1 MTVSADDKSE
11 GDRAGGPLAG
21 LRVLDFGQFIAGPLC
36 AALLGDLGA
45 DVVRIERP
53 QGAADRSVQPLSPDL
68 PGGAVYLHVN
78 RNKRSLALDP
88 FDPAARPA
96 LDALIAGADVVVAN
110 LPPPTRAAMGLDPDR
125 LKALN
130 PRLVL
135 VTCSAFGTETGLA
148 DLPGFDGIGQAI
160 SGAMHM
166 SGEEGNPRKSYVH
179 FVDHMTAAM
188 SAFSTLAALRE
199 RDRTGEGS
207 HVETSLAGNAL
218 FMMAGNL
225 VEEAH
230 LGSGRAGTG
239 NRAQL
244 AAPANTYATTD
255 GHVLVQVIGNG
266 MFRRCARL
274 LGREDWIGDPRYGS
288 DEARGD
294 ACEALDAAMA
304 DWCAART
311 SAQCVDVLRGALIP
325 VAPVLSPRE
334 ALESA
339 DIAGECVWGAHSA
352 ENVRV
357 SALSRLQQPVTYSG
371 RPVAVR
377 SDAPR
382 LGAHSLEVLEE
393 VGLDRTTIDRLLSEG
408 LLFDGSAGAG

>member
-1 MTVSADDKSE
+1 MTVTDGEPSE
-11 GDRAGGPLAG
+11 TGSAGGPLAG
-21 LRVLDFGQFIAGPLC
+21 IRVLDFGQFIAGPLC

-45 DVVRIERP
+45 DVIRIERP
-53 QGAADRSVQPLSPDL
+53 QGAADRSVQPLAADL

-88 FDPAARPA
+88 FDPASRPA

-110 LPPPTRAAMGLDPDR
+110 LPPPTRAAMGLDFDR

-135 VTCSAFGTETGLA
+135 VTCSAFGTGTGLA
-148 DLPGFDGIGQAI
+148 DLPGFDGIGQAV

-166 SGEEGNPRKSYVH
+166 SGEDGNPRKSYVH

-199 RDRTGEGS
+199 RDRTGEGA

-225 VEEAH
+225 IEEAQ
-230 LGSGRAGTG
+230 LAPGREGTG

-244 AAPANTYATTD
+244 AAPANTYATVD

-274 LGREDWIGDPRYGS
+274 LDREDWIADPRYGS

-294 ACEALDAAMA
+294 AFAALDAAMA
-304 DWCAART
+304 DWCALRT
-311 SAQCVDVLRGALIP
+311 RAQCVDLLRAALIP
-325 VAPVLSPRE
+325 VAPVFSPRE
-334 ALESA
+334 ALECA
-339 DIAGECVWGAHSA
+339 DIAGECVWGAHSGP
-352 ENVRV
+352 NLRD
-357 SALSRLQQPVTYSG
+357 SALFGLQQPVTYSG
-371 RPVAVR
+371 CALPIR
-377 SDAPR
+377 SDAPG
-382 LGAHSLEVLEE
+382 LGVHSLEVLEE
-393 VGLDRTTIDRLLSEG
+393 AGLDRKAIDRLLSDG

>member
-1 MTVSADDKSE
+1 MTVTGADDRGGE
-11 GDRAGGPLAG
+11 PAGGPLAG
-21 LRVLDFGQFIAGPLC
+21 IRVLDFGQFIAGPLC
-36 AALLGDLGA
+36 VALLGDLGA

-53 QGAADRSVQPLSPDL
+53 QGSADRTVQPLAADL

-88 FDPAARPA
+88 FDPASRPA

-110 LPPPTRAAMGLDPDR
+110 LPPPTRAAMGLDFER
-125 LKALN
+125 LNALN

-135 VTCSAFGTETGLA
+135 VTCSAFGTGTGLA
-148 DLPGFDGIGQAI
+148 DLPGFDGIGQAV

-166 SGEEGNPRKSYVH
+166 SGEDGNPRKSYVH

-199 RDRTGEGS
+199 RDRTGEGA

-225 VEEAH
+225 IEESH
-230 LGSGRAGTG
+230 LALGREGTG

-244 AAPANTYATTD
+244 AAPANTYATLD
-255 GHVLVQVIGNG
+255 GHILVQVIGNG
-266 MFRRCARL
+266 MFRRSARL
-274 LGREDWIGDPRYGS
+274 LGREAWIDDPRYGS

-294 ACEALDAAMA
+294 AYPELDAAMA
-304 DWCAART
+304 AWCAAHT
-311 SAQCVDVLRGALIP
+311 TAACVDLLRAALIP

-339 DIAGECVWGAHSA
+339 DIAGECVWGAHDCANLRDSA
-352 ENVRV
+352 R
-357 SALSRLQQPVTYSG
+357 LSLQQPVTYSG
-371 RPVAVR
+371 RPVQVR
-377 SDAPR
+377 SAAPQ
-382 LGAHSLEVLEE
+382 LGAHSIAVLEE
-393 VGLDRTTIDRLLSEG
+393 AGLDRGTIDRLLSDG
-408 LLFDGSAGAG
+408 LLFDGSAEAG

>member
-1 MTVSADDKSE
+1 VTVSG
-11 GDRAGGPLAG
+11 GDERGTDAGGPLAG

-36 AALLGDLGA
+36 AAMLGDLGA
-45 DVVRIERP
+45 DVIRIERP
-53 QGAADRSVQPLSPDL
+53 QGSADRSVQPLSPDL

-110 LPPPTRAAMGLDPDR
+110 LPPKTRAAMGLGADR

-135 VTCSAFGTETGLA
+135 VTCSAFGGGTGLA
-148 DLPGFDGIGQAI
+148 DLPGFDGIGQAV

-166 SGEEGNPRKSYVH
+166 SGEGGTPRKSYVH

-199 RDRTGEGS
+199 RDRTGEGA

-225 VEEAH
+225 IEEAH
-230 LGSGRAGTG
+230 LGLGRDGTG

-266 MFRRCARL
+266 MFRRAARL
-274 LGREDWIGDPRYGS
+274 MGREEWIGDPRYGS

-294 ACEALDAAMA
+294 AFDALDVAMA

-311 SAQCVDVLRGALIP
+311 TEACVEALRAALIP
-325 VAPVLSPRE
+325 VAPVLSPRQ

-339 DIAGECVWGAHSA
+339 DIAGECVWGAHDCA
-352 ENVRV
+352 NLRDP
-357 SALSRLQQPVTYSG
+357 ALSRMQQPVTYSG
-371 RPVAVR
+371 APVAIR
-377 SDAPR
+377 SGAPR
-382 LGAHSLEVLEE
+382 LGEHSLEVLEE
-393 VGLDRTTIDRLLSEG
+393 AGLDRRTIDRLLSDG
-408 LLFDGSAGAG
+408 LLVDGSAGAG